1 MRPDRGLLSWPRASP
16 QPGHPAARNV
26 TPPVAHRADGHA
38 ENRVDLAGAPPRE
51 RQRDRPRSIRFAAMI
66 RAAALSVPALLGAHP
81 AQADE
86 PADLRVNQ
94 ELLQRRLDQLAQA
107 RIPGNP
113 YGVGT
118 PAGPVNV
125 QMTGGSFPRSFLIP
139 GTDTSIRVG
148 GEIRMNTSL
157 LDCRRQPEPEPA
169 KHQRRHH
176 GTAEQYSASGPSTGS
191 AGLIARE
198 RSDNILNMQPTQ
210 SKLSVETRTPT
221 AWGEA
226 RSFLEFDFA
235 GEGRQREPRVVYR
248 QQPASPV
255 CAMPM
260 ALSARSCSAR
270 QIPTSTMPTPGSKP
284 SISAV

>member
-1 MRPDRGLLSWPRASP
+1 MRKR
-16 QPGHPAARNV
+16 RNATIV
-26 TPPVAHRADGHA
+26 TA
-38 ENRVDLAGAPPRE
+38 L
-51 RQRDRPRSIRFAAMI
+51 
-66 RAAALSVPALLGAHP
+66 AAALSVPALLGAHP

-148 GEIRMNTSL
+148 GEIRMQQSL

-176 GTAEQYSASGPSTGS
+176 GTVEQCSASWPSTGKRRVYRPRAQRQHPEHGADAIEAERRDAHSDGLGRS
-191 AGLIARE
+191 A
-198 RSDNILNMQPTQ
+198 
-210 SKLSVETRTPT
+210 KLS
-221 AWGEA
+221 
-226 RSFLEFDFA
+226 
-235 GEGRQREPRVVYR
+235 
-248 QQPASPV
+248 
-255 CAMPM
+255 
-260 ALSARSCSAR
+260 
-270 QIPTSTMPTPGSKP
+270 
-284 SISAV
+284 